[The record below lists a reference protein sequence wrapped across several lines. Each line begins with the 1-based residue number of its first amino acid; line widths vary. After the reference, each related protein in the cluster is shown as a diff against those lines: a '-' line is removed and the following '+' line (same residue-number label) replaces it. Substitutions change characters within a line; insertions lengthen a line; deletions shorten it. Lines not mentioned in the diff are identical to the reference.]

1 MRDMEKH
8 SLPEDIIRTE
18 PDARQTCICFTRHG
32 ETTMNVEDHI
42 SGVTDC
48 ELTEN
53 GIAQA
58 KQLAEVCA
66 AHRDIGL
73 ILCSPLKRARK
84 TAEIIAE
91 TLHVPVR
98 TDERLR
104 EWDYGSYENQPRSET
119 PDFQAAKREFGVRM
133 KDGGESLL
141 QLAHRVYS
149 CIDDI
154 RRQYAGMTVLCVCH
168 GGVCRIAE
176 TYFRD
181 MSTDAFSQFFMGN
194 CELRKYS
201 I

>member
-1 MRDMEKH
+1 
-8 SLPEDIIRTE
+8 
-18 PDARQTCICFTRHG
+18 
-32 ETTMNVEDHI
+32 MNVADHI
-42 SGVTDC
+42 SGITDC

-58 KQLAEVCA
+58 EQLAAVCA
-66 AHRDIGL
+66 EHREIGL
-73 ILCSPLKRARK
+73 IVCSPLKRARM

-91 TLHVPVR
+91 KLQVPVV

-104 EWDYGSYENQPRSET
+104 EWDYGSYEDQPRGAT

-154 RRQYAGMTVLCVCH
+154 RKQYAGMTVLCVCH
-168 GGVCRIAE
+168 GGVCRAAE

-181 MSTDAFSQFFMGN
+181 MTTEAFSQFFMGN
-194 CELRKYS
+194 CELRAYE